1 MPSKVFSAL
10 DATAGIF
17 ATTGGSTEILEPSNN
32 FQDLIDGLVASAPGS
47 FSFAWNLA
55 STVAAATTAS
65 CTVIGTVRHTFDINY
80 DNFPNSVPDNA
91 LIKKITYRR
100 PASINFSGTGNSTQT
115 SAFNQNSPTVQSMFP
130 TEAGAVRVDSLV
142 GTDADIVLLNIT
154 NPASYITKDQL
165 IAAWSEFDRTYGIVT
180 SAQDAGTPPRN
191 STEIL
196 SLGLDPSWTVT
207 VEYVI
212 GPFSFQF
219 AIPQPEQLQE
229 SDEVNIISNPDGDPS
244 ETMDMEDITQIDIQ
258 FPDPNDLT
266 TLITINVPQPWV
278 TVETNLLTFLVPN
291 LLGFQPTVIEV
302 VIQSTQFSGSVAKQ
316 LYTIFF
322 VSASGMYQLVPGKTS
337 DTLYIEQQPG
347 NTIDVKIPNPGAR
360 TGFFGK

>member
-1 MPSKVFSAL
+1 
-10 DATAGIF
+10 
-17 ATTGGSTEILEPSNN
+17 
-32 FQDLIDGLVASAPGS
+32 
-47 FSFAWNLA
+47 
-55 STVAAATTAS
+55 
-65 CTVIGTVRHTFDINY
+65 
-80 DNFPNSVPDNA
+80 
-91 LIKKITYRR
+91 
-100 PASINFSGTGNSTQT
+100 
-115 SAFNQNSPTVQSMFP
+115 
-130 TEAGAVRVDSLV
+130 
-142 GTDADIVLLNIT
+142 
-154 NPASYITKDQL
+154 
-165 IAAWSEFDRTYGIVT
+165 
-180 SAQDAGTPPRN
+180 
-191 STEIL
+191 
-196 SLGLDPSWTVT
+196 
-207 VEYVI
+207 
-212 GPFSFQF
+212 
-219 AIPQPEQLQE
+219 
-229 SDEVNIISNPDGDPS
+229 
-244 ETMDMEDITQIDIQ
+244 MDMEDITQIDIQ